1 MTSTRTGWTIGG
13 GVEWMFALHWSA
25 FLEGNYIDFDYC
37 LLRCMSPLM
46 ALSGQPNRTRVCP
59 LLDQSGQLLILAR
72 DGLSA
77 YDPKQTLAV
86 HCGNGSDVVLM
97 PVSAPIKVLV

>member
-25 FLEGNYIDFDYC
+25 FLEGNYIDFDNC

-46 ALSGQPNRTRVCP
+46 ALSGQSRHRN
-59 LLDQSGQLLILAR
+59 I
-72 DGLSA
+72 LSA
-77 YDPKQTLAV
+77 IGPKRTKADFGPRLFV
-86 HCGNGSDVVLM
+86 R
-97 PVSAPIKVLV
+97 

>member
-1 MTSTRTGWTIGG
+1 
-13 GVEWMFALHWSA
+13 
-25 FLEGNYIDFDYC
+25 
-37 LLRCMSPLM
+37 M

-77 YDPKQTLAV
+77 YDPSATLAL
-86 HCGNGSDVVLM
+86 HCGNGFDAGFS
-97 PVSAPIKVLV
+97 PYQSARLNR

>member
-77 YDPKQTLAV
+77 YDPSATLAL
-86 HCGNGSDVVLM
+86 HCGNGFDAGFS
-97 PVSAPIKVLV
+97 PYQSARLSR